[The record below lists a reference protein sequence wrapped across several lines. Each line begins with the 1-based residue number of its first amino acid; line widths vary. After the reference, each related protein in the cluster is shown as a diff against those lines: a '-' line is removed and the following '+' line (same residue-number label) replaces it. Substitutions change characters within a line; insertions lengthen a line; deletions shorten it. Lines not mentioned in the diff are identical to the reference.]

1 MANDYF
7 KFKQFIVYQDKCA
20 MKVGTDG
27 VLLGAWAGVENADKV
42 LDIGTGTGLIAL
54 MLAQRSN
61 ATIDAVEID
70 PDACEQAQE
79 NINHSAWADRIHI
92 IHQSFQD
99 FSKATTTK
107 YDLIVSNPP
116 YFQNS
121 LTAPR
126 ENRAKARHNT
136 ELQLTDILN
145 GTLNCLSES
154 GTLSLILPYVEGS
167 LFIAKAAELGLYCV
181 RKTNVLPKPGRKP
194 KRLLLEFQK
203 YQKPFTEEHL
213 VIELS
218 KRHEYSE
225 AYKNLTSDFYL
236 AF

>member
-7 KFKQFIVYQDKCA
+7 KFKQFTIYQDKCA

-27 VLLGAWAGVENADKV
+27 VLLGAWASVENADKV

-61 ATIDAVEID
+61 ATVDAIEID
-70 PDACEQAQE
+70 LNACEQAQK
-79 NINHSAWADRIHI
+79 NVNRSAWTDRINI

-99 FSKATTTK
+99 FAKGVAVN
-107 YDLIVSNPP
+107 YNLIVSNPP
-116 YFQNS
+116 YFQDS

-126 ENRAKARHNT
+126 ENRTKARHNT

-154 GTLSLILPYVEGS
+154 GTLSLILPYVEGN
-167 LFIAKAAELGLYCV
+167 LFIAKAAEQGLYCV

-203 YQKPFTEEHL
+203 FQKPLAEEYL

-225 AYKNLTSDFYL
+225 AYKKLTSDFYL

>member
-7 KFKQFIVYQDKCA
+7 KFKQFTIYQNKCA

-27 VLLGAWAGVENADKV
+27 VLLGAWASVENVDKV

-61 ATIDAVEID
+61 AVIDAIEID
-70 PDACEQAQE
+70 SDACEQAQE
-79 NINHSAWADRIHI
+79 NVNQSPWAHRIHI
-92 IHQSFQD
+92 IHQPFQD
-99 FSKATTTK
+99 FSKVTTIK

-121 LTAPR
+121 LTAPQ
-126 ENRAKARHNT
+126 ETRAKARHNT
-136 ELQLTDILN
+136 ELQLTDILH

-167 LFIAKAAELGLYCV
+167 LFIVKAAEQGLYCV
-181 RKTNVLPKPGRKP
+181 RKITILPKPGRQP
-194 KRLLLEFQK
+194 KRLLLEFRK
-203 YQKPFTEEHL
+203 IKTPFNEEQL
-213 VIELS
+213 IIELN